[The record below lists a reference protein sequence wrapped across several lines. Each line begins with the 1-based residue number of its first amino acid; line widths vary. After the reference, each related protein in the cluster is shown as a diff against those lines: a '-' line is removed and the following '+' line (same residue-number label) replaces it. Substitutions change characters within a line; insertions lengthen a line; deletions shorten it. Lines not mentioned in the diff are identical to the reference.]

1 MDGWRLGLGLLGVR
15 DGRKWPERGPH
26 REEGIMKHGEVRIVT
41 PWDEKWVPS
50 NPGCGLSCWASG
62 GKEAELRK
70 NLPGITKLQR
80 LGKFTLCIH

>member
-41 PWDEKWVPS
+41 PWDEKWVQAIQAA
-50 NPGCGLSCWASG
+50 G
-62 GKEAELRK
+62 
-70 NLPGITKLQR
+70 
-80 LGKFTLCIH
+80 